1 MLNPSPQPARSESA
15 SHHGPVLQPPTHDKP
30 PSKSRW
36 IIILAVLM
44 VVSFVAYRIIQNH
57 KTAPAST
64 GGGRGSG
71 AGTGMPV
78 PVVAGTVEKKDAPI
92 YLNGIGA
99 VQAFNTVTVVPRVD
113 GEIKQVAY
121 TEGQDVQKGDLL
133 AQIDPAPYQA
143 AYDQAVA
150 KKAQDEAQ
158 LVNANLN
165 MKREEDLFAKKAVS
179 VQERD
184 TQRAL
189 TDQLD
194 ATVKADAAAIQSAK
208 VQLDYTRIVAPISGR
223 TGIRLVDQGN
233 VVHSGGNAGIVV
245 LTQLQP
251 ITVVFTLREQDLVEI
266 KKQGGAPTD
275 FKVLAVD
282 RDTTTVLDTG
292 TLAVFDNQIDQSTGT
307 IKLKATFPNE
317 NFQLWP
323 GQFINARLLL
333 TTRKDG
339 LLVPASVV
347 QRGPQGSF
355 AFVIKGDDTVEIR
368 PVKVGPIEQGMAL
381 IESGL
386 EAGERVVVDG
396 QYKLQPGSH
405 VKIADAPAGA
415 GHGAGQ
421 PGVGA
426 HAGGQHGGAHA
437 GGPPK

>member
-1 MLNPSPQPARSESA
+1 
-15 SHHGPVLQPPTHDKP
+15 
-30 PSKSRW
+30 
-36 IIILAVLM
+36 M

-57 KTAPAST
+57 KTAPAPA

-78 PVVAGTVEKKDAPI
+78 PVIAGTVEKKDAPI
-92 YLNGIGA
+92 YLNGIGT

-121 TEGQDVQKGDLL
+121 TEGRDVQKGDLL

-158 LVNANLN
+158 LVNAKLN
-165 MKREEDLFAKKAVS
+165 MKREEDLLAKKAVS

-184 TQRAL
+184 TQQAL

-194 ATVKADAAAIQSAK
+194 ATVKADAAAIQSTK
-208 VQLDYTRIVAPISGR
+208 VQLDYTRIIAPIAGR

-266 KKQGGAPTD
+266 KKQGRAPTD

-405 VKIADAPAGA
+405 VKIGDAPAGGA
-415 GHGAGQ
+415 HGAGQ
-421 PGVGA
+421 PGGGA
-426 HAGGQHGGAHA
+426 HAGGQHGGAQA

>member
-1 MLNPSPQPARSESA
+1 M
-15 SHHGPVLQPPTHDKP
+15 VLVC
-30 PSKSRW
+30 SY
-36 IIILAVLM
+36 LG
-44 VVSFVAYRIIQNH
+44 YRIVQNR
-57 KTAPAST
+57 KAAVPAAS
-64 GGGRGSG
+64 GRG
-71 AGTGMPV
+71 AGMGGMPV

-92 YLNGIGA
+92 YMNGIGA
-99 VQAFNTVTVVPRVD
+99 VQAFNTVTVVSRVD
-113 GEIKQVAY
+113 GEIKQVAF

-133 AQIDPAPYQA
+133 AQVDAAPYQA
-143 AYDQAVA
+143 AYDQAVS

-158 LVNANLN
+158 LVNAKLN
-165 MKREEDLFAKKAVS
+165 MKREEDLLAKKAVS

-184 TQRAL
+184 TQQAL
-189 TDQLD
+189 TDQLE
-194 ATVKADAAAIQSAK
+194 ASVKADAAAIQSAK
-208 VQLDYTRIVAPISGR
+208 VQLDYTRIIAPIAGR

-251 ITVVFTLREQDLVEI
+251 ISVVFTLREQDLVEI

-275 FKVLAVD
+275 FTVLAVD
-282 RDTTTVLDTG
+282 RDTTTLLDTG
-292 TLAVFDNQIDQSTGT
+292 KLAVIDNQIDQTTGT
-307 IKLKATFPNE
+307 IKLKATFPND
-317 NFQLWP
+317 NLQLWP

-347 QRGPQGSF
+347 QRGPQGAF
-355 AFVIKGDDTVEIR
+355 AFVIKGDDSVEIR
-368 PVKVGPIEQGMAL
+368 PVKVGPIEQGMAI

-405 VKIADAPAGA
+405 VKIADAPAA
-415 GHGAGQ
+415 GTRGGGQ
-421 PGVGA
+421 PGGGA
-426 HAGGQHGGAHA
+426 HAGGGQHGGAHA